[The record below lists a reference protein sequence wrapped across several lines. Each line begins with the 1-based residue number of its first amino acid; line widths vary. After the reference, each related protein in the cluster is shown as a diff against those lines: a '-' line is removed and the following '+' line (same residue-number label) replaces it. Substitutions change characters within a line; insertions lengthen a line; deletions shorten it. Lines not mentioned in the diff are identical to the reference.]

1 MKPVSFTLLVLGLTY
16 VNALDLSVS
25 FLPPDNIDPI
35 RGVSR
40 PYNRTLLSGVVSSS
54 DLMRDTVLHM
64 IITNCIRVVLM

>member
-1 MKPVSFTLLVLGLTY
+1 MKPVSFALLIFGLTY

-40 PYNRTLLSGVVSSS
+40 PYNRTLLSGTVSIS
-54 DLMRDTVLHM
+54 DQILDIVFYTRGALA
-64 IITNCIRVVLM
+64 